1 VTSAG
6 QRSSPEAQPKQNVTS
21 DNGRPCR
28 AKDKYCRLLI
38 VGCARHRSGRRPRGP
53 SAPASRPRGR
63 PGARRSRGARPG
75 QPRGGRA
82 VDCQPARR
90 FPVDLRASASDR
102 AVGRAP
108 VQHTGCSAAWLARL
122 LWEQEAAGS
131 NPAIPTK
138 HATRRARWRTPV
150 LVPRLSDRH
159 LTVELNAIWRQRL
172 SRTGPT
178 GHPIWPSQLLVLNK
192 GVPGSHPR
200 FRLREERG
208 DRCRPLKAVAPA
220 PLTDWSVHS
229 YDADGGGC
237 GR

>member
-1 VTSAG
+1 
-6 QRSSPEAQPKQNVTS
+6 
-21 DNGRPCR
+21 
-28 AKDKYCRLLI
+28 
-38 VGCARHRSGRRPRGP
+38 
-53 SAPASRPRGR
+53 
-63 PGARRSRGARPG
+63 
-75 QPRGGRA
+75 
-82 VDCQPARR
+82 
-90 FPVDLRASASDR
+90 
-102 AVGRAP
+102 